1 MICAP
6 AGFLPVHHALASSN
20 VSLIAL
26 TIFNLLI
33 YRPLIPPKSI
43 YRATTNYNSYYVVY
57 LVAIRE
63 VRWYYDKKY
72 CGCGKCCSVCSGGCR
87 SSCSVLGSQR
97 KERRKQV
104 TIHEVVFYDQ
114 RVDRWAVRGEEE
126 MKYSH
131 VFSWMLIVT
140 LATGCILQPAAEN
153 LQKSTYSS
161 VEDTLKGL
169 EGLPMDQFLEESY
182 NQLLLRNPEHLTE
195 LGIAGDFGLRDNQLT
210 DISDNYVK
218 ETQKLQEG
226 ILKILHDY
234 DVSTLSRE
242 QRVSYQVYEWFL
254 EDMIRGREF
263 MYYDYPVTHFV
274 TGVQY
279 QLLQFF
285 TEIHPVATLQDA
297 EDYIAC
303 LEQVDT
309 KMEQLIEA
317 LQKRKEAG
325 VISPK
330 FVIQWSLYSIRGMA
344 QGTPKYLPFYTAFQE
359 KVENLD
365 ITTEEKQMLLQAA
378 EKAIQEAVIPGY
390 GKLAQYLEDL
400 ESEAPTDD
408 GVWQFPEGEEYYS
421 YTLRH
426 HTTTDL
432 TAQEIY
438 ELGLREL
445 ERIHQEMRIIFDELG
460 YPSDESLSDLFQRV
474 SRDSGS
480 ISGSDVAEM
489 YQTLI
494 EEAEQNLDP
503 VFDIAHTADVIVV
516 AGSEGDY
523 YMSGSL
529 DGSRPGAFYANVT
542 GRELRYGMPSLAYHE
557 AVPGHHFQISI
568 AQELDVP
575 FFRTD
580 LIFTGYTEGWA
591 LYAERL
597 AYELG
602 WYADDPYGNLGRLQ
616 YEAFRAARLVVDT
629 GIHTKGWTFDE
640 AERFMEENVGY
651 KNSDVV
657 NVEFEISRYI
667 AWPGQATAY
676 MVGMLTILEL
686 RQRAMDALGDAFDIK
701 EFHRIVLGNGS
712 MPLSVLEEV
721 VQDYIDESLESHM
734 VWSRAGTYLQ

>member
-1 MICAP
+1 M
-6 AGFLPVHHALASSN
+6 
-20 VSLIAL
+20 
-26 TIFNLLI
+26 
-33 YRPLIPPKSI
+33 
-43 YRATTNYNSYYVVY
+43 NYST
-57 LVAIRE
+57 L
-63 VRWYYDKKY
+63 
-72 CGCGKCCSVCSGGCR
+72 
-87 SSCSVLGSQR
+87 
-97 KERRKQV
+97 
-104 TIHEVVFYDQ
+104 
-114 RVDRWAVRGEEE
+114 
-126 MKYSH
+126 
-131 VFSWMLIVT
+131 FSWMLIVA
-140 LATGCILQPAAEN
+140 LATGCVGQGTREN
-153 LQKSTYSS
+153 TSGATGSS
-161 VEDTLKGL
+161 VQDILAEL
-169 EGLPMDQFLEESY
+169 EGLPIDKFFEESY

-195 LGIAGDFGLRDNQLT
+195 LGIAENFGLRNDQLT
-210 DISDNYVK
+210 NISDKYTQ

-226 ILKILHDY
+226 ILEILRKY
-234 DVSTLSRE
+234 DVSTLTKE
-242 QRVSYQVYEWFL
+242 QKVSYQVYEWYL
-254 EDMIRGREF
+254 EDMVRGHEF

-274 TGVQY
+274 TGAQY

-285 TEIHPVATLQDA
+285 TEIHPVATRQDA

-303 LEQVDT
+303 LEQVDI
-309 KMEQLIEA
+309 KMEQLIES

-344 QGTPKYLPFYTAFQE
+344 QGDPRYLPFYTAFQE

-365 ITTEEKQMLLQAA
+365 ILNEEKETLLQAA
-378 EKAIQEAVIPGY
+378 EKAIQESVIPGY
-390 GKLAQYLEDL
+390 AKLAQYLEDL
-400 ESEAPTDD
+400 ESVAPTDD

-426 HTTTDL
+426 HTTTEM
-432 TAQEIY
+432 TAQEIH

-445 ERIHQEMRIIFDELG
+445 ERIHQEMRSIFDELG
-460 YPSDESLSDLFQRV
+460 YPADESLSDLFQRV
-474 SRDSGS
+474 SRDSGYV
-480 ISGSDVAEM
+480 SGSDVAEM

-494 EEAEQNLDP
+494 EEAEQNLDS
-503 VFDIAHTADVIVV
+503 VFDIAPAADVIVI

-523 YMSGSL
+523 YTSGSL

-542 GRELRYGMPSLAYHE
+542 GREFRYGMPSLSYHE
-557 AVPGHHFQISI
+557 AVPGHHFQIGI
-568 AQELDVP
+568 AQELNLP

-602 WYADDPYGNLGRLQ
+602 WYTDDPYGNLGRLQ

-629 GIHTKGWTFDE
+629 GIHDKGWTFDE
-640 AERFMEENVGY
+640 AERFMEENAGY

-676 MVGMLTILEL
+676 MVGMLKIVEL
-686 RQRAMDALGDAFDIK
+686 RQNAMDALGEAFDSR

-721 VQDYIDESLESHM
+721 VQDYIDDSLGSHM
-734 VWSRAGTYLQ
+734 VWSHNGIYLQ